1 MKFRIL
7 SVCGTGIATST
18 VAAENCKKLLKARG
32 LDVEVIECR
41 VTEVTSKIQVFMP
54 HVIVHTT
61 PVSNTVAGNIKKFLA
76 IPFLTGIG
84 GDKLADDIAEHL
96 KSLEK

>member
-18 VAAENCKKLLKARG
+18 VAAENCKKLLKERG

-41 VTEVTSKIQVFMP
+41 VTEFASKVQVFMP
-54 HVIVHTT
+54 HAIVNTT
-61 PVSNTVAGNIKKFLA
+61 PVSSKIAPDIKRFLA

-84 GDKLADDIAEHL
+84 GDKLADEIADYL
-96 KSLEK
+96 KSLNK

>member
-1 MKFRIL
+1 MRFRIL

-18 VAAENCKKLLKARG
+18 VAAENCKKRLKDRG

-41 VTEVTSKIQVFMP
+41 VTEVASKVSTYMP

-61 PVSNTVAGNIKKFLA
+61 PVSDASAGGIKKFLA
-76 IPFLTGIG
+76 IAFLTGIG
-84 GDKLADDIAEHL
+84 VDKLADDIAEHL
-96 KSLEK
+96 KSLNK